1 MGSEFFFKAA
11 QLRIFEVEINVMK
24 SFFAL
29 LTVILFMMG
38 TIVLGPIYL
47 LLYFSQQVLYL
58 FEPAKHKHVRR
69 VAH

>member
-1 MGSEFFFKAA
+1 MSEFFFKAA
-11 QLRIFEVEINVMK
+11 QLRILEAEINVMK
-24 SFFAL
+24 SVFAL

-38 TIVLGPIYL
+38 VIVLGPIYL

-58 FEPAKHKHVRR
+58 FEPVKHKHIKR